1 MEIFKLESVLI
12 KLEDENYN
20 IVVKPQEPISEYINS
35 IKFAFAYELDQT
47 FIDEFIAEQTP
58 LLFQKFKE
66 SESIPDVLKNNF
78 TL

>member
-1 MEIFKLESVLI
+1 MEIFKLESELI
-12 KLEDENYN
+12 KLEDGNYN
-20 IVVKPQEPISEYINS
+20 VVVKPQDPISNYIS
-35 IKFAFAYELDQT
+35 STLFVFAYELDQIL
-47 FIDEFIAEQTP
+47 IDEFIIEQTP